1 MIFLVPN
8 ANQKIRL
15 LSLVF
20 LWRGG
25 GQFCLTAEGASCL
38 ATRVVSSAVYT
49 RRLLAC
55 FEAQNSCRPNEPEA
69 LTATASK
76 HCSPQ
81 GLVSGQV
88 VGPST
93 HGSVSVRG
101 EVGVHTAVHRVTYT
115 NQTGNTPWAPTTGR
129 TEKLPFCWGGAQYI
143 YIYICFGVHSRLGC
157 SRT

>member
-1 MIFLVPN
+1 MNRQHP
-8 ANQKIRL
+8 AEPTESTS
-15 LSLVF
+15 SLF
-20 LWRGG
+20 K
-25 GQFCLTAEGASCL
+25 AHP
-38 ATRVVSSAVYT
+38 
-49 RRLLAC
+49 
-55 FEAQNSCRPNEPEA
+55 CRPNHP
-69 LTATASK
+69 TITTICRGSQATASK

-143 YIYICFGVHSRLGC
+143 YIYVLFLHRQGSGREQTTRLKVQQ
-157 SRT
+157 SRTGRQGN